1 MPFFEHVFL
10 DHHLEEFPDIEPIQE
25 FMTLVL
31 NGLSKNSFMSVDE
44 KKEIIRWYK
53 DYFNEKLDIIK
64 ESQELEKM
72 EREGLEVPKAKTSS
86 AKPVS
91 KGSKDEK
98 PQSGKKKEVKKN

>member
-53 DYFNEKLDIIK
+53 DYFNEKLDMIK
-64 ESQELEKM
+64 EA
-72 EREGLEVPKAKTSS
+72 LEVERNEAASNRDENSS
-86 AKPVS
+86 KQ
-91 KGSKDEK
+91 
-98 PQSGKKKEVKKN
+98 QSQQQHNERDNERVIKKYREP